1 VASAATVFARATGDI
16 ILVQD
21 ADLEYDPEDY
31 PRLLRPIVAEKADV
45 VFSSRFLGGEEH
57 RVLYFWHAVGN
68 KFLTLL
74 SSMYTN
80 LNLTDIE
87 SGYKVFKR
95 VVIEKVH
102 LEEDRFGQRE
112 RSADKVIWVAA
123 KS

>member
-1 VASAATVFARATGDI
+1 MASAATVFARATGDI

>member
-1 VASAATVFARATGDI
+1 
-16 ILVQD
+16 
-21 ADLEYDPEDY
+21 
-31 PRLLRPIVAEKADV
+31 
-45 VFSSRFLGGEEH
+45 
-57 RVLYFWHAVGN
+57 VLYFWHAVGN

>member
-1 VASAATVFARATGDI
+1 M
-16 ILVQD
+16 
-21 ADLEYDPEDY
+21 P
-31 PRLLRPIVAEKADV
+31 DV

-74 SSMYTN
+74 SNMRTN

-95 VVIEKVH
+95 AVIEKIH